1 MVAKPTI
8 RKFKM
13 LYFRNERH
21 HATKNLKK
29 EIFLG
34 VLQSHIDEN
43 SGPCDFGL
51 EFL

>member
-21 HATKNLKK
+21 HATRFFKK

-43 SGPCDFGL
+43 SRPCDFGL